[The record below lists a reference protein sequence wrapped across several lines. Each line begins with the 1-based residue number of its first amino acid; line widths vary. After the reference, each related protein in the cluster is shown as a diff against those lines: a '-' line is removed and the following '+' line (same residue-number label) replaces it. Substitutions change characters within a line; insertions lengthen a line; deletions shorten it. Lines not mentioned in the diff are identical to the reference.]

1 VLLAAL
7 ALSAFVASG
16 CGTEDKLGKSEL
28 VEQANA
34 ICKPH
39 NEKIETASGELV
51 AGGRPAGKKKRREVV
66 RDTIAPELRAQITEL
81 RGLRPADD
89 LAGDYTKWL
98 DDADVALGEIS
109 TDPSSLTNPAT
120 FETVNREAADL
131 GVSRDCYL
139 GPG

>member
-7 ALSAFVASG
+7 ALSAFAATG
-16 CGTEDKLGKSEL
+16 CGTEEKLGKSEL
-28 VEQANA
+28 VEQANG
-34 ICKPH
+34 ICEPH
-39 NEKIETASGELV
+39 NEKIEAASGELPA
-51 AGGRPAGKKKRREVV
+51 AGQPAAKKKRRELV
-66 RDTIAPELRAQITEL
+66 RGTIAPELRAQITEL

-98 DDADVALGEIS
+98 DEADVALGEIS